1 MLING
6 LHIRIIH
13 ATTVEIIRLVDRLQR
28 VGKDFKDVATIF
40 FSASVWEEDG
50 AAEVAEL
57 GLTKGSRVSVDGLW
71 SKRTWTTKEGE
82 RRVTDVLTVS
92 KVRLFTETE
101 VARPEAVGDDTEPTP
116 EEAIGQPA
124 A

>member
-40 FSASVWEEDG
+40 FSAS
-50 AAEVAEL
+50 
-57 GLTKGSRVSVDGLW
+57 
-71 SKRTWTTKEGE
+71 
-82 RRVTDVLTVS
+82 
-92 KVRLFTETE
+92 F
-101 VARPEAVGDDTEPTP
+101 
-116 EEAIGQPA
+116 
-124 A
+124 

>member
-13 ATTVEIIRLVDRLQR
+13 ATTVGIIRLVDRLQP

-71 SKRTWTTKEGE
+71 SKRT
-82 RRVTDVLTVS
+82 
-92 KVRLFTETE
+92 
-101 VARPEAVGDDTEPTP
+101 
-116 EEAIGQPA
+116 
-124 A
+124 

>member
-40 FSASVWEEDG
+40 FSASRKKT
-50 AAEVAEL
+50 A
-57 GLTKGSRVSVDGLW
+57 
-71 SKRTWTTKEGE
+71 
-82 RRVTDVLTVS
+82 
-92 KVRLFTETE
+92 
-101 VARPEAVGDDTEPTP
+101 
-116 EEAIGQPA
+116 QPKWPSSA
-124 A
+124 

>member
-40 FSASVWEEDG
+40 FSASVWEED
-50 AAEVAEL
+50 ACEVAEL

-71 SKRTWTTKEGE
+71 SKRTWITKDGE
-82 RRVTDVLTVS
+82 RRINDVLTVT

-101 VARPEAVGDDTEPTP
+101 VGRPDAVDDDAEPTP
-116 EEAIGQPA
+116 DEAIAEPA